1 MLASRANYDKKIHGR
16 QVIPLAPGY
25 RTPLS
30 SRPIAMTL
38 YITIYGKFNIRYN
51 GPKLWN
57 ETDERFKILTPH
69 LFKKELTKHFIKF
82 Y

>member
-1 MLASRANYDKKIHGR
+1 MAVAVMVSWQEIKISLSELWTVTCNYEKK
-16 QVIPLAPGY
+16 VLVAESWPLLEHY
-25 RTPLS
+25 
-30 SRPIAMTL
+30 
-38 YITIYGKFNIRYN
+38 IRYN